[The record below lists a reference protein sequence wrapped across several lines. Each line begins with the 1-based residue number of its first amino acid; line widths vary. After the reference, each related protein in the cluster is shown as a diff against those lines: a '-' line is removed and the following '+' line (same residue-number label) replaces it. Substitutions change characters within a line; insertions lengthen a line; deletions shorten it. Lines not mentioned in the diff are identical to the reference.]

1 MVFVLMIVQSFYGI
15 GWLFLSRFLN
25 GGFGMLV
32 SIFLGSILTIVCAPM
47 RRLCFLVHLFPFLR
61 LFSGDYHTAIFP
73 LNAINIA

>member
-32 SIFLGSILTIVCAPM
+32 SIFFSGILPIVCSSVSY
-47 RRLCFLVHLFPFLR
+47 LCFLIHFWFLFYGCL
-61 LFSGDYHTAIFP
+61 
-73 LNAINIA
+73 